1 MDLTEGGMENV
12 EMEPG
17 QALESGGVMD
27 TSGMCLRDLVEI
39 KSSNTA
45 EVEAVI
51 KAIEQAMEADIKRIQ
66 VNLDSQSV
74 VDFVNFRF
82 KEQKMKDDFK
92 KLAKLVKRATN
103 AGMEI
108 KTNNVKGHSGV
119 EGNVEANRLA
129 QRYTIKLAKFKEA
142 EIG

>member
-1 MDLTEGGMENV
+1 MGSWTVSQRLGGDQ
-12 EMEPG
+12 G
-17 QALESGGVMD
+17 
-27 TSGMCLRDLVEI
+27 
-39 KSSNTA
+39 SNTA

-92 KLAKLVKRATN
+92 RLAKLVKRATN

-129 QRYTIKLAKFKEA
+129 QRYTIKLAKFKKA
-142 EIG
+142 EIAEKS

>member
-1 MDLTEGGMENV
+1 MSQRLGGD
-12 EMEPG
+12 
-17 QALESGGVMD
+17 Q
-27 TSGMCLRDLVEI
+27 
-39 KSSNTA
+39 SSNTA

-92 KLAKLVKRATN
+92 RLAKLVKRATN

-129 QRYTIKLAKFKEA
+129 QRYTIKLAKFKKA
-142 EIG
+142 EIAEKS